1 MGSSPKSAKRAPIAL
16 EAKLFVALLR
26 AADFLA
32 QDADALVKQ
41 HGLTGTQYNVL
52 RILRGA
58 GPAGLP
64 CKGIGDR
71 MISRDPDMTRLL
83 DRMEKRSLITRQRQ
97 TDDRRVIRTCITP
110 AGLEILKA
118 LDAPINEL
126 HKSQF
131 RHVSAAKLKSLAD
144 ALHEAFPDLI
154 PE

>member
-1 MGSSPKSAKRAPIAL
+1 
-16 EAKLFVALLR
+16 
-26 AADFLA
+26 
-32 QDADALVKQ
+32 
-41 HGLTGTQYNVL
+41 
-52 RILRGA
+52 
-58 GPAGLP
+58 
-64 CKGIGDR
+64 

-97 TDDRRVIRTCITP
+97 TGDRRVIKTCITP

>member
-1 MGSSPKSAKRAPIAL
+1 MAASTKPRRDPIAL

-32 QDADALVKQ
+32 QDADALVKR

-58 GPAGLP
+58 GPSGLP
-64 CKGIGDR
+64 CKGIADR

-83 DRMEKRSLITRQRQ
+83 DRMEKRSLITRERQ
-97 TDDRRVIRTCITP
+97 TQDRRVIKTCITP
-110 AGLEILKA
+110 AGLEILKT

-126 HKSQF
+126 HKTQF
-131 RHVSAAKLKSLAD
+131 RHVSAAKVKALAE
-144 ALHEAFPDLI
+144 ALHEAFPNLT